1 MKYFATVNDQRYTI
15 EIDQE
20 EQILVNGEPYQIDF
34 QQLLQGGT
42 LSLLIN
48 NRSLEA
54 IVSERED
61 SWEVLIHGELYTVQV
76 QDERSYRL
84 SQARGSVLPETG
96 MVAVKSPMPGVI
108 LDVLVKPGARV
119 EKGDKVVILESMK
132 MENELRAS
140 RDGVV
145 KRVHVDKGA
154 SVEKNQDL
162 LVIGDPDEETEGA

>member
-1 MKYFATVNDQRYTI
+1 MKYYATVNEQKYTI

-20 EQILVNGEPYQIDF
+20 EQILVDGQPYQVNF

-54 IVSERED
+54 IVSEQED
-61 SWEVLIHGELYTVQV
+61 AWEVLIHGELYTVQV

-96 MVAVKSPMPGVI
+96 TVTVKSPMPGVI
-108 LDVLVKPGARV
+108 LDVLVAPGTRV
-119 EKGDKVVILESMK
+119 EKGEKVVILESMK
-132 MENELRAS
+132 MENELLAGRA
-140 RDGVV
+140 GVV
-145 KRVHVDKGA
+145 KRIHVEKGA